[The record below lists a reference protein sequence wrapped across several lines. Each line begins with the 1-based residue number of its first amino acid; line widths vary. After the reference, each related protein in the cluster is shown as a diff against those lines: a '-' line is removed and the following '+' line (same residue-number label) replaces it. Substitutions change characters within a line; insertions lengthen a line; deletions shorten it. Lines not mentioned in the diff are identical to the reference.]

1 MVDVFPKK
9 LEGEGMDYS
18 HSSVFIGDPKIE
30 YDTGNIFIETGNRFI
45 EYTLVK
51 KIVDLYVHV
60 QRDYVHTDCSRNFIV
75 YKNMYKFNCS
85 LIYNNYFY
93 SYLKTKIF
101 LL

>member
-30 YDTGNIFIETGNRFI
+30 YDTGNIFIETCNRFI
-45 EYTLVK
+45 EYALVT
-51 KIVDLYVHV
+51 KIVDLYVYM
-60 QRDYVHTDCSRNFIV
+60 QRDYAHTDCSRNFIV
-75 YKNMYKFNCS
+75 YKNMYKSNCF

-93 SYLKTKIF
+93 SYLKTQKF

>member
-30 YDTGNIFIETGNRFI
+30 YDTGNIFIETSNRFI
-45 EYTLVK
+45 EYALVT
-51 KIVDLYVHV
+51 KIVDLYVYM

-75 YKNMYKFNCS
+75 CKNMYKSKLFS
-85 LIYNNYFY
+85 HLQ
-93 SYLKTKIF
+93 
-101 LL
+101 